1 MELNVDTITF
11 GKYKNKTLKDMLKD
25 RKYCK
30 WFLDQ
35 SDFKTK
41 YEYIYNK
48 VKEFEPRIYFLPIK
62 EIMDDEKTSFIDR
75 YLYFNLTPV
84 DKISIN
90 LTDNEK
96 ICYSFYLTTID
107 NLKNKILERI
117 ENKEENL
124 YDIKAPVKWLQKF
137 ETETGLKR
145 DEFKEFINSHEL
157 PNIPYIIEDIKKEGG
172 IVYNGANSF
181 MIAKKRSEEQE
192 KYWEIFL
199 KDIYGEDISIQYY
212 YKRGENVCMFDF
224 INISTNTL
232 YECKLN
238 IKDFNDGQYNK
249 YLLTLGNFKILYLID
264 RDCVIDIDK
273 KVLYTLDDIKY
284 AYYRS
289 QIPLLKNMNKFE
301 EMIMNFDIIKIDIE
315 EIKKYV

>member
-1 MELNVDTITF
+1 MLNVDTITF
-11 GKYKNKTLKDMLKD
+11 GKYKNKTLKEMLKD

-35 SDFKTK
+35 TDFKTK
-41 YEYIYNK
+41 YPYIYNK
-48 VKEFEPRIYFLPIK
+48 VKEFEPRLYFLPTV
-62 EIMDDEKTSFIDR
+62 EIMDSEKTSFIDN
-75 YLYFNLTPV
+75 YIYFNLTTL
-84 DKISIN
+84 DKIAIN
-90 LTDNEK
+90 LTENEK
-96 ICYSFYLTTID
+96 VCYSFYLDTIVD
-107 NLKNKILERI
+107 LKNKILERV
-117 ENKEENL
+117 ENEDVNA

-137 ETETGLKR
+137 ESETGLKR
-145 DEFKEFINSHEL
+145 DEFKEFINSYEL

-192 KYWEIFL
+192 KYWEDFL
-199 KDIYGEDISIQYY
+199 KDMYGEDISVQYY
-212 YKRGENVCMFDF
+212 YKNGEQTCMFDF

-238 IKDFNDGQYNK
+238 IKDFNDNQYNK
-249 YLLTLGNFKILYLID
+249 YLLILGNFRILYLID
-264 RDCVIDIDK
+264 RDCVVDIEK
-273 KVLYTLDDIKY
+273 KSLYVLDDIKY

-301 EMIMNFDIIKIDIE
+301 EMIMDFEIVKVNVE
-315 EIKKYV
+315 EIKKYL